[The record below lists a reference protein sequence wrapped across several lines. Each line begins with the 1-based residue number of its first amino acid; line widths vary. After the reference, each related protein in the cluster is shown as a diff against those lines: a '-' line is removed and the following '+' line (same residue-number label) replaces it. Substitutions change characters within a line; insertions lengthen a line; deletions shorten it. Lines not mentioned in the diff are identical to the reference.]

1 MFFSQQGVTNDSFP
15 CNTVAGSRIGGNS
28 KDRQRLSLC
37 HEYHL
42 FCVRQKE
49 LFKVAPAPF
58 PLSTWG
64 STTPSVAVWAGKKR
78 YFKLILYKKIM
89 KKMVQ
94 LMVKRKVVNQ
104 KLLKPGRS
112 WRSLRAPVSTM
123 SLPGV
128 TPGSRWRNPL
138 NFKKPTCSESQEDL
152 LALDGYWGYCSPSCS
167 GELPSPTSKYNSI
180 ARSLSPR
187 YPGTSYCPGT
197 ASQRAPT
204 FGTWHSST
212 SPPGDLASATHTIR
226 LQRWLFTLLAPNH

>member
-28 KDRQRLSLC
+28 KDRQRSSLC

-89 KKMVQ
+89 KT
-94 LMVKRKVVNQ
+94 
-104 KLLKPGRS
+104 RS
-112 WRSLRAPVSTM
+112 SSACHVGP
-123 SLPGV
+123 
-128 TPGSRWRNPL
+128 
-138 NFKKPTCSESQEDL
+138 
-152 LALDGYWGYCSPSCS
+152 LALERLIIFEQFWTHLNKFWTGWNTFDTFEQVLNPFEHIWTHLSKFW
-167 GELPSPTSKYNSI
+167 TSLNPFEHI
-180 ARSLSPR
+180 WT
-187 YPGTSYCPGT
+187 GFE
-197 ASQRAPT
+197 QV
-204 FGTWHSST
+204 
-212 SPPGDLASATHTIR
+212 
-226 LQRWLFTLLAPNH
+226 

>member
-28 KDRQRLSLC
+28 KERQRSSLC

-78 YFKLILYKKIM
+78 YFKLIPYKKIM

-138 NFKKPTCSESQEDL
+138 KILWANLFWISGRPAGPRRLLGLLLPLLLRGAALPDQQVQQHRTKP
-152 LALDGYWGYCSPSCS
+152 LATL
-167 GELPSPTSKYNSI
+167 
-180 ARSLSPR
+180 PR
-187 YPGTSYCPGT
+187 Y
-197 ASQRAPT
+197 
-204 FGTWHSST
+204 
-212 SPPGDLASATHTIR
+212 
-226 LQRWLFTLLAPNH
+226 